1 MNLLIH
7 VSLIFSQLLDHRIA
21 SWFMPSQLVHSRRHR
36 IVSNGLDVALQFV
49 VATRSEYIQPFWILA
64 CYIPCELKESHT
76 CLAKRKRGNPI
87 LSRAECHFSIVLWA
101 PSTLI
106 IELEHAFC
114 LKRDCSM
121 SCNNGCNWDFLV
133 IYNVATTKTTF
144 RPFNCLVICF
154 SHELQ
159 VATEEIPQIVKV
171 LRDSCYW
178 WVATWVATEIRSH
191 HLTEN

>member
-49 VATRSEYIQPFWILA
+49 VATRSEYIQPIWILA

-87 LSRAECHFSIVLWA
+87 LSRAENHFSIVLWA
-101 PSTLI
+101 PSTTI
-106 IELEHAFC
+106 IGLKHVLC
-114 LKRDCSM
+114 LS
-121 SCNNGCNWDFLV
+121 
-133 IYNVATTKTTF
+133 
-144 RPFNCLVICF
+144 CF
-154 SHELQ
+154 SFFY
-159 VATEEIPQIVKV
+159 
-171 LRDSCYW
+171 LRQHGQQTTSSIAYCMPTYSFQSFKHSFFKET
-178 WVATWVATEIRSH
+178 TWGLSKS
-191 HLTEN
+191 